1 MCSMVGGAP
10 DSFYDFLIPE
20 SKFSRLRCKHKH
32 SRVIVIIISSG
43 WDEVLCGMLHEA
55 RVRISENVT
64 SDRKKAGSNYSG
76 ETGCACQK
84 PEMFVCSETLNLPG
98 GQHQTPSGPQGADA
112 SKPPQHIQE

>member
-1 MCSMVGGAP
+1 MGCS
-10 DSFYDFLIPE
+10 
-20 SKFSRLRCKHKH
+20 
-32 SRVIVIIISSG
+32 
-43 WDEVLCGMLHEA
+43 A

-64 SDRKKAGSNYSG
+64 YDHKEAGSNYSG

-98 GQHQTPSGPQGADA
+98 GQHQTPSGSQGADA